1 MIPELEVVD
10 FYDFLYDYIS
20 PGIRSGTYT
29 IMKNTMISPIRYGI
43 TDLEIR
49 SIGSP
54 VIPEATNR
62 LMATGGVI
70 MPMAI
75 PTTKRIPKCTVLMP
89 MALTSGRNTGERIMI
104 AEEVSMK
111 TPASRMIRE
120 IRNMITYL
128 FVEIPNTPDA
138 MASGIL

>member
-1 MIPELEVVD
+1 MKKLRKPTVSRKSGVLLLKKYLD
-10 FYDFLYDYIS
+10 HIS

-29 IMKNTMISPIRYGI
+29 IMKNTMISPIRYGT

-70 MPMAI
+70 IPIAM
-75 PTTKRIPKCTVLMP
+75 PTTNRIPK
-89 MALTSGRNTGERIMI
+89 
-104 AEEVSMK
+104 
-111 TPASRMIRE
+111 
-120 IRNMITYL
+120 
-128 FVEIPNTPDA
+128 
-138 MASGIL
+138 

>member
-1 MIPELEVVD
+1 MNGEIESPPNREKIRRT
-10 FYDFLYDYIS
+10 FFAYYDLLYDYIS

-70 MPMAI
+70 IPIAM
-75 PTTKRIPKCTVLMP
+75 PTTNRIPKCTVLIH
-89 MALTSGRNTGERIMI
+89 E
-104 AEEVSMK
+104 K
-111 TPASRMIRE
+111 RM
-120 IRNMITYL
+120 
-128 FVEIPNTPDA
+128 
-138 MASGIL
+138 SK

>member
-29 IMKNTMISPIRYGI
+29 IIKNTMISPIRYGI

-54 VIPEATNR
+54 VPDRTDHRILHDRICSASDPGTY
-62 LMATGGVI
+62 VI
-70 MPMAI
+70 
-75 PTTKRIPKCTVLMP
+75 V
-89 MALTSGRNTGERIMI
+89 
-104 AEEVSMK
+104 
-111 TPASRMIRE
+111 
-120 IRNMITYL
+120 
-128 FVEIPNTPDA
+128 
-138 MASGIL
+138 

>member
-29 IMKNTMISPIRYGI
+29 IIKNTMISPIRYGI

-54 VIPEATNR
+54 VIREATNR
-62 LMATGGVI
+62 LMPIGGVT
-70 MPMAI
+70 MPIARLQVMKI
-75 PTTKRIPKCTVLMP
+75 PR
-89 MALTSGRNTGERIMI
+89 
-104 AEEVSMK
+104 
-111 TPASRMIRE
+111 
-120 IRNMITYL
+120 
-128 FVEIPNTPDA
+128 
-138 MASGIL
+138 